1 MSRGSRERE
10 QKHMWRALERVLLRA
25 LGRPVVCAECGQPMF
40 RALPIVRNGRL
51 RVLGAFENLVRVS
64 FDTKDTLEFR
74 HGHLDE
80 CPSPERPWAR

>member
-1 MSRGSRERE
+1 
-10 QKHMWRALERVLLRA
+10 
-25 LGRPVVCAECGQPMF
+25 MF